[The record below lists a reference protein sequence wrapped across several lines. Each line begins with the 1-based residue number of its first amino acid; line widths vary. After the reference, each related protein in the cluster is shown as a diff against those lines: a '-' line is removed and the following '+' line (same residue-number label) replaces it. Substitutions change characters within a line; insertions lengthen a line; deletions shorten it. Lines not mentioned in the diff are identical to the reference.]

1 MLSGNARYLIASPSR
16 PRWRRLA
23 VGLLGPLISAGAIVI
38 VLQTVDIG
46 QTAEALADTN
56 LAVLAPCLAL
66 IAAGIALRAMRWQ
79 RLLVPAANRA
89 LPVRRIA
96 PVVLIG
102 YLANAVLPARLGE
115 PIRAYLLARREGL
128 NAFEVF
134 GTALLERIL
143 DVAVLAVM
151 AFLASLAVGAPAW
164 VVQLTGIAAAGA
176 FVVIGALTLGGLGPV
191 LRFLHRL
198 ADHGRFAAARMI
210 LTRLDQVAQGFGGR
224 SQRLPV
230 AQAAGLTVVIWLV
243 DATVCWLAARSLGS
257 DMSLAAALL
266 VIGVGALGTS
276 IPSAPGAIGTF
287 ELAAS
292 AAARAVGL
300 APPAALSLAI
310 VVHATTLLPVAL
322 AGAAA
327 MLAMGLGSLSD
338 LARAATESP
347 EPRNGEN

>member
-16 PRWRRLA
+16 PRARRLA

-46 QTAEALADTN
+46 QTADALADTK
-56 LAVLAPCLAL
+56 LLVLAPCLGL
-66 IAAGIALRAMRWQ
+66 VAAGIALRALRWQ
-79 RLLVPAANRA
+79 RLLVPAANRTV
-89 LPVRRIA
+89 PVRRVA

-128 NAFEVF
+128 NAFEVL

-143 DVAVLAVM
+143 DVAVLAMM
-151 AFLASLAVGAPAW
+151 AFLASLAVGAPSW
-164 VVQLTGIAAAGA
+164 IVQLTGVAAAGG
-176 FVVIGALTLGGLGPV
+176 FLIIGVLTLGGLWPL
-191 LRFLHRL
+191 LRFVHRIN
-198 ADHGRFAAARMI
+198 DHGRFAAARMI

-224 SQRLPV
+224 SQRRPV
-230 AQAAGLTVVIWLV
+230 AEAAGLTVVIWLV
-243 DATVCWLAARSLGS
+243 DTTVCWLAAMSLGS
-257 DMSLAAALL
+257 ELSLPAALL
-266 VIGVGALGTS
+266 IIGVGALGTS
-276 IPSAPGAIGTF
+276 IPSAPGSIGTF

-300 APPAALSLAI
+300 AAPAALSLAI
-310 VVHATTLLPVAL
+310 VVHAITLIPVAL

-327 MLAMGLGSLSD
+327 MLAMGLGSLSE
-338 LARAATESP
+338 LARAAKDAEG
-347 EPRNGEN
+347 PRNGEN

>member
-176 FVVIGALTLGGLGPV
+176 FLVIGALTLGGLGPV

-300 APPAALSLAI
+300 AAPAALSLAI

>member
-176 FVVIGALTLGGLGPV
+176 FLVIGALTLGGLGPV

-243 DATVCWLAARSLGS
+243 DATVCWLAARSLGA
-257 DMSLAAALL
+257 DISLAAALL